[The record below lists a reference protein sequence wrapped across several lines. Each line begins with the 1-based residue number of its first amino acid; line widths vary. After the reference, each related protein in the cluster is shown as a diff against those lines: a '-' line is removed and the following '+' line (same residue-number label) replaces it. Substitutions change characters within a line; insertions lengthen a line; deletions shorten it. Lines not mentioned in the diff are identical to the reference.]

1 MQLETILLTNAATQR
16 LMIAR
21 YIYTA
26 DHSLSLNELATHL
39 NRSRKQ
45 VYEYVHTIQHELS
58 LMQQRPVILLQHS
71 GLIDRRQ
78 LPLGAYQRFLFKQ
91 SLALQLVLATLT
103 HPTWREQD
111 FIDAHRISRA
121 TLHRR
126 VSSLRQFLKPY
137 AITLEYQPLR
147 LRGTEATIRL
157 LYAQLLWPLVM
168 DYQHLLPEL
177 DPRLDQLMQQPEL
190 TAYLPNTTFLPR
202 VRLAIQIAI
211 LRQQQ
216 HADISLSQVSGFTLP
231 ETPPTIRASFSLTE
245 QDWAFIY
252 LQEWMPP
259 HFHDDQDSELITL
272 IASQA
277 RQNTLSWQFVSYL
290 DEALNRHFLL
300 PVRALTQ
307 DHVLLA
313 NLLTVSITALMFNQP
328 FPQLEALDYLIDPM
342 NAYHRSLAE
351 HLTQTLNELP
361 PGLDE
366 FGAVRDQLLPVL
378 YQLILPKV
386 TAVSRSDTL
395 KIAFDPRL
403 SQLAINRLTQNL
415 QHVRY
420 LQIVS
425 IDQQPDLVVSSE
437 YNHQL
442 APYSASVPEYA
453 FEAAEFEGWAEL
465 HRHLYTLSLEK
476 RTQKL

>member
-190 TAYLPNTTFLPR
+190 TAYLPNTTFY
-202 VRLAIQIAI
+202 
-211 LRQQQ
+211 
-216 HADISLSQVSGFTLP
+216 
-231 ETPPTIRASFSLTE
+231 RA
-245 QDWAFIY
+245 
-252 LQEWMPP
+252 
-259 HFHDDQDSELITL
+259 
-272 IASQA
+272 
-277 RQNTLSWQFVSYL
+277 
-290 DEALNRHFLL
+290 
-300 PVRALTQ
+300 
-307 DHVLLA
+307 
-313 NLLTVSITALMFNQP
+313 
-328 FPQLEALDYLIDPM
+328 
-342 NAYHRSLAE
+342 
-351 HLTQTLNELP
+351 
-361 PGLDE
+361 
-366 FGAVRDQLLPVL
+366 FG
-378 YQLILPKV
+378 
-386 TAVSRSDTL
+386 
-395 KIAFDPRL
+395 
-403 SQLAINRLTQNL
+403 
-415 QHVRY
+415 
-420 LQIVS
+420 
-425 IDQQPDLVVSSE
+425 
-437 YNHQL
+437 
-442 APYSASVPEYA
+442 
-453 FEAAEFEGWAEL
+453 
-465 HRHLYTLSLEK
+465 
-476 RTQKL
+476 